1 MRYLY
6 YFFHTKSSKYVV
18 FLHLHTSQFGL
29 TTFQG
34 LNKHMGLWAA
44 IVDSTVVEYKHAH
57 RVCFVLILP
66 FLSFLVPSLFLLL
79 FPSLFCSF
87 SLLLCLCMP
96 HDKDTTVSNI
106 GLSPKS

>member
-1 MRYLY
+1 MISLFHPGHLSKQIQSEK
-6 YFFHTKSSKYVV
+6 YFQNMVKPMVGWCTSS
-18 FLHLHTSQFGL
+18 
-29 TTFQG
+29 
-34 LNKHMGLWAA
+34 
-44 IVDSTVVEYKHAH
+44 
-57 RVCFVLILP
+57 
-66 FLSFLVPSLFLLL
+66 LVPSLFLLL